1 MISKR
6 RRVPARTSG
15 PWLLVLLLATIV
27 ALSGGCATRTVRESF
42 VGRKNIDVDFVSEKM
57 LFGGTIER
65 GYEHPA
71 IVSVER
77 MSNVLGSIE
86 VETRQPTGGL
96 LRQPAIHPEILEK
109 TAEALASAFAKV
121 GEDQEIAVKVVR
133 KQSRLGLLHQKFLT
147 SFLAHMED
155 GHLYVLL
162 SRVEWQI
169 PKAKEGDKLP
179 EPRRD
184 YAPMTFR
191 VVSGDHVY
199 YAGPRSLEIDWQNP
213 IFRTAY
219 RLPGSSG
226 GEKRTREVL
235 MDSPIPKAELDEAAG
250 SGVSIDQLS
259 PEQMRALADLEED
272 RRAGRI
278 TETAYQR
285 ARRQLLRDR

>member
-1 MISKR
+1 MTSKR
-6 RRVPARTSG
+6 RCVPACTPG

-27 ALSGGCATRTVRESF
+27 TLGGGCATRSVRESF
-42 VGRKNIDVDFVSEKM
+42 VGRKNLDVDFVSEKQ

-86 VETRQPTGGL
+86 VD
-96 LRQPAIHPEILEK
+96 
-109 TAEALASAFAKV
+109 AFAKV
-121 GEDQEIAVKVVR
+121 GQDQEIAVKVVR

-169 PKAKEGDKLP
+169 PKSKEGDKLP

-213 IFRTAY
+213 VFRTTY

-250 SGVSIDQLS
+250 DGVSIDQLS